1 MIGSDPRY
9 QAIIDAYRA
18 GEMASTAP
26 QYNPIYDIRREQ
38 IEAGELEEGARFPRP
53 QLDTTP
59 TETPAEETFDPCPP
73 GYQLIDGVCQPDSM
87 FDQGGGRD
95 REPYTGPKISP
106 EGLIEGYEQVLA
118 PGFGALNSM
127 QMMELEKRFGP
138 EKAREIGLLNQKYR
152 SRGVQYNPETG
163 RFVAM
168 SPTLGQLAG
177 DIGGGIGSMF
187 GSIGDAAQQYLSGG
201 GMLGYLANLFAPQ
214 QPTVRYGGGS
224 TMTVTETGQ
233 PMIPTDSV
241 IPTGIV
247 RPGYPTETPTP
258 SILIEPLPSIEK
270 YVAQQELLKEMEQSE
285 RDRQSSVPRAGTGRS
300 GPPGRDYSTPARTRA
315 AQAAKKLGTK
325 LATRGR

>member
-1 MIGSDPRY
+1 MIGNDPRY
-9 QAIIDAYRA
+9 QAIIDAYTA
-18 GEMASTAP
+18 GQLQTTAP

-59 TETPAEETFDPCPP
+59 APVEEGEGGTFDPCPP
-73 GYQLIDGVCQPDSM
+73 GYQLIDGVCQPDTM
-87 FDQGGGRD
+87 FQQGGGRD
-95 REPYTGPKISP
+95 REPFTGPKISS
-106 EGLIEGYEQVLA
+106 EGLIEGYEQVLS
-118 PGFGALNSM
+118 PGMGAMNSM

-138 EKAREIGLLNQKYR
+138 EKAKEIGLLNQKYR
-152 SRGVQYNPETG
+152 NRGVQYDPVND

-168 SPTLGQLAG
+168 SPTLGQLMG
-177 DIGGGIGSMF
+177 DIGGGLGSMV

-201 GMLGYLANLFAPQ
+201 GMLGYLANLFTPQ

-247 RPGYPTETPTP
+247 RPGYPMVEPTAPTGINRPGYTTLPKPKISMSFGSDNKTP
-258 SILIEPLPSIEK
+258 K
-270 YVAQQELLKEMEQSE
+270 K
-285 RDRQSSVPRAGTGRS
+285 GTGAS
-300 GPPGRDYSTPARTRA
+300 GPPGRNYSSARSRA
-315 AQAAKKLGTK
+315 EKAAKKLGTK

>member
-9 QAIIDAYRA
+9 QSIIDAYRA

-59 TETPAEETFDPCPP
+59 APVEEGEGGGVGFDPCPP

-87 FDQGGGRD
+87 FNQGRD
-95 REPYTGPKISP
+95 QEYTGPKITD
-106 EGLIEGYEQVLA
+106 GIIEGYQ
-118 PGFGALNSM
+118 
-127 QMMELEKRFGP
+127 ELEPMQQKMGTFYQTLSP
-138 EKAREIGLLNQKYR
+138 AMKAEYEKASSYG
-152 SRGVQYNPETG
+152 RGIQFKRDPQGNVI
-163 RFVAM
+163 RIVAK
-168 SPTLGQLAG
+168 SPTFGQLMG
-177 DIGGGIGSMF
+177 DIGGGMGSML

-201 GMLGYLANLFAPQ
+201 GMLGYLANLFAPKE
-214 QPTVRYGGGS
+214 PTVRYGGGS

-258 SILIEPLPSIEK
+258 SIVREPLPPIEQ
-270 YVAQQELLKEMEQSE
+270 YVAQQELLKEMERSE
-285 RDRQSSVPRAGTGRS
+285 RDRQPSVPRAGTGRS
-300 GPPGRDYSTPARTRA
+300 GPPGRDYSAPARTRA